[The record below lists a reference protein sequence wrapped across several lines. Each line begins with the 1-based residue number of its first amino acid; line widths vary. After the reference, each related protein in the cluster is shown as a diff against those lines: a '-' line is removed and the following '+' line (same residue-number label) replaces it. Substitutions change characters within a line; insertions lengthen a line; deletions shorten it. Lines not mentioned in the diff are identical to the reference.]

1 MSTQWHH
8 KAQDRTHIWLTCCC
22 TTMGQEREGL
32 PSTGGEGRKKQYKER
47 KNHINTNVELDIA
60 AESNQKRKKKK
71 KSTGGKVA
79 QRRATLA
86 NDGTRKKQS
95 MQSRKPPTKEP

>member
-1 MSTQWHH
+1 
-8 KAQDRTHIWLTCCC
+8 
-22 TTMGQEREGL
+22 MGQEREGL

-71 KSTGGKVA
+71 KSQQGEKWHSEEPRWQMMGHERSKA
-79 QRRATLA
+79 CRAENLPQKSLK
-86 NDGTRKKQS
+86 D
-95 MQSRKPPTKEP
+95 